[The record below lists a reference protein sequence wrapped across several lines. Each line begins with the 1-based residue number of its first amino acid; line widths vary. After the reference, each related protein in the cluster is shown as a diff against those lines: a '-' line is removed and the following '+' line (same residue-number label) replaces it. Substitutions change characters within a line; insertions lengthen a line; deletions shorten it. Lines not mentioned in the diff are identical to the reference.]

1 MCGPALEALRWML
14 RWDSSRNKQPVGD
27 GAHLAFTACGG
38 LSRSACCVD
47 ASVCVCVGDC
57 AFAQR
62 VRTWP
67 FDVCVCPWY
76 RRYAMGFG
84 VHCTLL
90 SHITA
95 VKACRDASAC
105 AAICGD
111 DLRGLRR
118 HRE

>member
-14 RWDSSRNKQPVGD
+14 LCWTAHETSSLWATGTPRIHSVRRTESECLLRRCQ
-27 GAHLAFTACGG
+27 
-38 LSRSACCVD
+38 CVR
-47 ASVCVCVGDC
+47 VGDC

-67 FDVCVCPWY
+67 FDVCLRPWY

-84 VHCTLL
+84 GHYTLL
-90 SHITA
+90 SHSTA